1 MYNRGPP
8 SICALRLRKSPELLV
23 GPPRQRAKEKKSA
36 RVRVSRPSLTTQ
48 PRRIRGNIR
57 RDGLFGRSAGAL
69 VRSKGARGVQ

>member
-1 MYNRGPP
+1 MCNRGPP
-8 SICALRLRKSPELLV
+8 SICALRLRKSPELLSKQDDN
-23 GPPRQRAKEKKSA
+23 PLWTRDLISPA
-36 RVRVSRPSLTTQ
+36 SLTAQ